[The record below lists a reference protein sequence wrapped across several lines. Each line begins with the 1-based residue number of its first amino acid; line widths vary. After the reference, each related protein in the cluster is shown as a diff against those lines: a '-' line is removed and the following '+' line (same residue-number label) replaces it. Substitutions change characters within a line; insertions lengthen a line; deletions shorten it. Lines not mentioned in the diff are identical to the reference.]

1 MEEKRRRVLQFSYS
15 IKTNF
20 KKKKK
25 SLQVDKFYE
34 ATVRLIF

>member
-15 IKTNF
+15 IKTNL
-20 KKKKK
+20 KKKK